1 MQIKS
6 TYKVKTP
13 LGGGGI
19 ILPMPLLDTV
29 SWNNSSPSSTA

>member
-13 LGGGGI
+13 LGGGGDYFAYASTRHS
-19 ILPMPLLDTV
+19 ILK
-29 SWNNSSPSSTA
+29 